1 MIGTFSTAGFT
12 REAWI
17 EKRVAEGFTKEQA
30 EHEFDSYT
38 DPAIAKA
45 QEQKVPTRGEMIQM
59 INEAIMANIDKEQ
72 IYKPNFTLTAEYK
85 ILKGGSDEE
94 RAVKAI
100 AEVKEYLEIVAGS
113 RVKNTRVY

>member
-72 IYKPNFTLTAEYK
+72 IYNC
-85 ILKGGSDEE
+85 
-94 RAVKAI
+94 RA
-100 AEVKEYLEIVAGS
+100 
-113 RVKNTRVY
+113 

>member
-38 DPAIAKA
+38 DPQLLQRHKSR
-45 QEQKVPTRGEMIQM
+45 KYP
-59 INEAIMANIDKEQ
+59 
-72 IYKPNFTLTAEYK
+72 
-85 ILKGGSDEE
+85 
-94 RAVKAI
+94 
-100 AEVKEYLEIVAGS
+100 LEG
-113 RVKNTRVY
+113 K